1 MATLAE
7 IRQQY
12 PQYADISDQQL
23 ADALHEKFYSD
34 MPKDQFYQQVGLRA
48 QRRGSVDLGPPA
60 SPVEGQSFGQNFAA
74 GMGAR
79 LAALG
84 RGARQTA
91 SEAYELFTPFQTL
104 VARGSGQKL
113 RSEQLREQEAEI
125 RERDAPLMGTGGGLA
140 GSLATDVGLGVLGGR
155 LLGSSG
161 IGGQLPDRLRQ
172 ATQAITPEMRAA
184 LFGFGI
190 GGAQPLTQDE
200 NRFNMAATSAGLSQG
215 GQVLGERIAGT
226 LARRAAPAVDDAAR
240 QADELG
246 ASLTRTQAAA
256 DARNPM
262 LGGAPGLSPGPNRAD
277 EAIPSWAGRV
287 GPETTSG
294 VTNAQR
300 DALRRGQALGMRA
313 TPGQAT
319 GNRPLQQ
326 VEAKLE
332 SQPMTS
338 GPFFNIKDQN
348 QRIVTRQYLAA
359 IGEDGDE
366 ASTVVL
372 ESARRRI
379 GNTFDTI
386 LERNNIFV
394 TDDLKQSIDALRA
407 QADRELTSSQMQII
421 DKQLKEIASRATRDG
436 GSISGEAYQ
445 RIRESLNRVIAG
457 NDGSLGFWTKKLR
470 DSLDQALEQSARPQD
485 GPALRRA
492 RQQWQ
497 LLEIGLNRQGAINA
511 NAGVVNPRAMAAA
524 IEQSDRFGFKLGNR
538 QLGLYDALGFVRAF
552 PSVVGDSGTAT
563 RSALGPID
571 TLAALPFRVASG
583 VYASRPAV
591 AAATGAQDAIR
602 GAANQAGPVINR
614 FGAQVG
620 PFAPPALTGIPP
632 FLIGQL
638 GLLREDGQEQ

>member
-1 MATLAE
+1 MAEAE
-7 IRQQY
+7 ITLPDGRR
-12 PQYADISDQQL
+12 ARVTFETREQL
-23 ADALHEKFYSD
+23 DAVIAS
-34 MPKDQFYQQVGLRA
+34 MTGAPK
-48 QRRGSVDLGPPA
+48 RRGSVDLGPAA
-60 SPVEGQSFGQNFAA
+60 SPVDGQSFGQNFAA

-79 LAALG
+79 LAGLG

-91 SEAYELFTPFQTL
+91 TEAYELFTPFQTL
-104 VARGSGQKL
+104 VTRGSGRKL

-140 GSLATDVGLGVLGGR
+140 GSLATDVALGYAGGR
-155 LLGSSG
+155 LLGG
-161 IGGQLPDRLRQ
+161 TGLGGQLPDRLRQ
-172 ATQAITPEMRAA
+172 AAQAITPEMRAA
-184 LFGFGI
+184 LFGFGV
-190 GGAQPLTQDE
+190 GGTQALTPED
-200 NRFNMAATSAGLSQG
+200 NRFSMAATGAGLSQG
-215 GQVLGERIAGT
+215 GQLLGDKVSAT
-226 LARRAAPAVDDAAR
+226 LARRAGPVVDDAAR
-240 QADELG
+240 QADELN
-246 ASLTRTQAAA
+246 ASLSRTQDAA
-256 DARNPM
+256 DLRNPM
-262 LGGAPGLSPGPNRAD
+262 LNSARMRTSEGGVPFYAPPEGAGAGGSTPA
-277 EAIPSWAGRV
+277 WAGRV

-338 GPFFNIKDQN
+338 GPFFNIRDQN

-366 ASTVVL
+366 ASKPVL

-379 GNTFDTI
+379 GDTFDTI

-407 QADRELTSSQMQII
+407 QADRELTSSQMKII
-421 DKQLKEIASRATRDG
+421 EKQLEEITNRATRDG
-436 GSISGEAYQ
+436 GSISGKAYQ
-445 RIRESLNRVIAG
+445 RIRESLNRLISG

-511 NAGVVNPRAMAAA
+511 DAGVVNPRALAAA
-524 IEQSDRFGFKLGNR
+524 IEQGDRFGFKLGNR

-563 RSALGPID
+563 RSPLGPID
-571 TLAALPFRVASG
+571 TLAGLPFRVAAG

-591 AAATGAQDAIR
+591 AAATGAQDALR
-602 GAANQAGPVINR
+602 GAANQVGPVANR

-620 PFAPPALTGIPP
+620 PYLSPGLAGIPP
-632 FLIGQL
+632 FLLGG
-638 GLLREDGQEQ
+638 GLLGEDVPQQ